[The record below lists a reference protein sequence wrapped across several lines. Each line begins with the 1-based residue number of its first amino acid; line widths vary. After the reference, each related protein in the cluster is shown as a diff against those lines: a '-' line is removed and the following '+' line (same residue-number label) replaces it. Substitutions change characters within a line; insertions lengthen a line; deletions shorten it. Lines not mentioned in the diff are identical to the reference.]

1 MRIFFLIILTSISCS
16 CSNSLLVDLNELE
29 KDLNESRNLINELY
43 NRGFETALKDL
54 ERHVEIAKS
63 KAYSAENKIYFTN
76 EFEILKNRH
85 KEMIRFS
92 DFLSTNQIESRIE
105 FDSKQINDLRHDIK
119 NHIIEKNEALKSIE
133 NEKNA
138 IIPYLSDLNNR
149 INYILNSIETHD
161 SIDNH
166 LQLIWDNWVHSTP

>member
-1 MRIFFLIILTSISCS
+1 MRRFFLIALTALLSS
-16 CSNSLLVDLNELE
+16 CSNPLLVELNRLE

-63 KAYSAENKIYFTN
+63 KVYSAENKIYFTN
-76 EFEILKNRH
+76 EFEILKNRY
-85 KEMIRFS
+85 KEMIRFY

-119 NHIIEKNEALKSIE
+119 NHKIEKHEALKSIE

-138 IIPYLSDLNNR
+138 IIPYLADLNNR
-149 INYILNSIETHD
+149 INYILKSMDSHD
-161 SIDNH
+161 SVDNH
-166 LQLIWDNWVHSTP
+166 LQFIWDNWDHPTP